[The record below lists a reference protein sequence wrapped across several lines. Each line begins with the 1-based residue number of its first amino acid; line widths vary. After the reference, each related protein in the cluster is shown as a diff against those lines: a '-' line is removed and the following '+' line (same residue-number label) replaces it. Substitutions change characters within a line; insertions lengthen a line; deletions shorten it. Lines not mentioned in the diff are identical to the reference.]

1 MREAMVTRTIKST
14 ICKVLCINIETQE
27 TVVEEITIPK
37 TYNDDKAL
45 MKAVSKAY
53 DEDDV
58 KKALFVQSKEVKTQL
73 YGMTEIEFIASAKVL
88 PARSKEATEE

>member
-53 DEDDV
+53 DEDGV
-58 KKALFVQSKEVKTQL
+58 KKALFVQSKEVATQL
-73 YGMTEIEFIASAKVL
+73 YGMTEIEFISKAKVL
-88 PARSKEATEE
+88 PPRTKEEA

>member
-1 MREAMVTRTIKST
+1 MENLEKNVN
-14 ICKVLCINIETQE
+14 VEE

-53 DEDDV
+53 DEDGV
-58 KKALFVQSKEVKTQL
+58 KKALFVQSKEVATQL
-73 YGMTEIEFIASAKVL
+73 YGMTEIEFISKAKVL
-88 PARSKEATEE
+88 PPRTKEEA